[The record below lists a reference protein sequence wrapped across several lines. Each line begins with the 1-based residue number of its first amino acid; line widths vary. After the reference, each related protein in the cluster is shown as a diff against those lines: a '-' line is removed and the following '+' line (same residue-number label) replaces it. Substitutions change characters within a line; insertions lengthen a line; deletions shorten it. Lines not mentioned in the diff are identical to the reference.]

1 MNKFV
6 TDLCKCGISVV
17 GVLRKVSRYMLIIS
31 CLNPLSGKES
41 FRLDSEIMLIR
52 AFFQLV
58 LIP

>member
-6 TDLCKCGISVV
+6 TDLCKCGIAVE

-41 FRLDSEIMLIR
+41 FRQTVPIVTPCNTMN
-52 AFFQLV
+52 
-58 LIP
+58 

>member
-41 FRLDSEIMLIR
+41 FRLYNNGVTENVSVT
-52 AFFQLV
+52 AS
-58 LIP
+58 

>member
-41 FRLDSEIMLIR
+41 FRHVKMKANIEVDRMS
-52 AFFQLV
+52 
-58 LIP
+58 